1 MSNRDAGAYADG
13 ESYYDPADEAVDDS
27 AEAGDEYLPPEGGR
41 RKKRGRSIPGCL
53 AALVALALIAGGAYV
68 AVTKGA
74 EFIRD
79 QFSTAPDYP
88 GPGRGKVTFQV
99 NDGDTVGAI
108 GRNLKAKGVVESVDA
123 FIAAAG
129 DTTSIQ
135 VGYYQ
140 LKKEMKAADA
150 FEILSNPANLVKNTV
165 TIPEGLRVA
174 DVVAILADKTDYPAK
189 AFEKVL
195 ADPEAIGLPDYAGGN
210 PEGYLFPSTYDFG
223 PKDKPVDMLKRM
235 VARWQQAAD
244 DAGLEDAAAEMG
256 YTPHEMM
263 TIASLIEAEGRGDY
277 RAKIARVIY
286 NRLEID
292 PNPAAGFLQID
303 ATVNY
308 ALGKPG
314 PAVLTQEEIDS
325 VADSPYNTYTNKGLP
340 PGPIEAP
347 GDDSIEAALNPEDG
361 PWFFYVTVNLATG
374 ETKFT
379 DSYDEFLTYKDEL
392 QEYCETQSDRC

>member
-1 MSNRDAGAYADG
+1 MTDRDAGAYDL
-13 ESYYDPADEAVDDS
+13 DDEAYDDPGTPV
-27 AEAGDEYLPPEGGR
+27 EDPGYEEGGR

-79 QFSTAPDYP
+79 QFSTAADYP
-88 GPGRGKVTFQV
+88 GPGRGKVTFEV
-99 NDGDTVGAI
+99 ESGDTVGQI
-108 GRNLKAKGVVESVDA
+108 GRNLKAKGVVQSVDA
-123 FIAAAG
+123 FIEASNG
-129 DTTSIQ
+129 ESGIQ

-140 LKKEMKAADA
+140 LKKEMRAADA
-150 FEILSNPANLVKNTV
+150 FEILSNPANIIKNTV
-165 TIPEGLRVA
+165 TIPEGYQVTQIV
-174 DVVAILADKTDYPAK
+174 DQLAKSTEFPAK

-195 ADPEAIGLPDYAGGN
+195 ADPAKIGLPDYAGDSA
-210 PEGYLFPSTYDFG
+210 EGYLFPSTYDFG
-223 PKDKPVDMLKRM
+223 PNDKPVDMLTKM
-235 VARWQQAAD
+235 VDRWRQAAD
-244 DAGLEDAAAEMG
+244 DAGLEEAAEAMG
-256 YTPHEMM
+256 YTPHELM
-263 TIASLIEAEGRGDY
+263 TIASMIEAEGRGDY

-292 PNPAAGFLQID
+292 PNPSAGFLQID

-308 ALGKPG
+308 ALGRPG
-314 PAVLTQEEIDS
+314 PAVLTTEEIDS
-325 VADSPYNTYTNKGLP
+325 VADSPYNTYRQKGLP

-347 GDDSIEAALNPEDG
+347 GEDSIEAALNPEDG
-361 PWFFYVTVNLATG
+361 PWFFYVTTNLETG

-379 DSYDEFLTYKDEL
+379 DSYDEFLAFKGEL